1 MVKPGDMLGLIAGRN
16 KVDGEKKA
24 RTKFDISDRVKVRLD
39 FRYADPPY
47 KVYEVTVSEIKPIK
61 PRKMPKEWEKK
72 FNLAFDKHYGAK

>member
-16 KVDGEKKA
+16 KIEGEKNA
-24 RTKFDISDRVKVRLD
+24 RKKYMLNPRIKVRLD

-47 KVYEVTVSEIKPIK
+47 KVYEVEVSEIKPIK
-61 PRKMPKEWEKK
+61 DAKMPKGWNKK